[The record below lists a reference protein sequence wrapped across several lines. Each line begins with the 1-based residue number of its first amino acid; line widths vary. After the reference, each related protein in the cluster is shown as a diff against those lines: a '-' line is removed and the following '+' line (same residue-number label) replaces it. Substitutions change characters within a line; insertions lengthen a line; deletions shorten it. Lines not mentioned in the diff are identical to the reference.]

1 LTWWYWLF
9 VLLVEKMTD
18 ICILRRS
25 CQMFRMLARSA
36 ADDKV
41 GFSDWVVPIN
51 KYSSTYSTKYSTKYI
66 TKYHEISCGK
76 FSYFIPQKSTY
87 KM

>member
-1 LTWWYWLF
+1 
-9 VLLVEKMTD
+9 
-18 ICILRRS
+18 
-25 CQMFRMLARSA
+25 MFGMLARSA
-36 ADDKV
+36 ADNEV

-66 TKYHEISCGK
+66 TKYHEISYGK
-76 FSYFIPQKSTY
+76 FSYFFSHKSTY